1 MPPSP
6 RLRADYLLV
15 GEATAQR
22 CLEAFSTHEGA
33 FLYAAYPNIVRKA
46 ATIFPEL
53 RALIDA
59 ALPAEFIAIQ
69 VARFLDGGYAALAVP
84 ETITMGDLLTD

>member
-6 RLRADYLLV
+6 RLRADYLLL

-22 CLEAFSTHEGA
+22 CLEAFSTRDGA
-33 FLYAAYPNIVRKA
+33 VMYTAYPNIVSKA

-53 RALIDA
+53 LALLDA
-59 ALPAEFIAIQ
+59 SIPADLIAFQ
-69 VARFLDGGYAALAVP
+69 VTRFLDDGYAALAVP
-84 ETITMGDLLTD
+84 ETITIDDLLTD

>member
-6 RLRADYLLV
+6 RLRADYLLL
-15 GEATAQR
+15 GQATAQR

-33 FLYAAYPNIVRKA
+33 FLYATYPNIVRNA
-46 ATIFPEL
+46 VTIFPEL
-53 RALIDA
+53 AALLDALIS
-59 ALPAEFIAIQ
+59 AELIAIQ

-84 ETITMGDLLTD
+84 ETITIGDLLTD

>member
-6 RLRADYLLV
+6 RIRADYLLL

-33 FLYAAYPNIVRKA
+33 SLYATYPNIVRNA

-53 RALIDA
+53 ASFLDA
-59 ALPAEFIAIQ
+59 SIPAELVAIQ
-69 VARFLDGGYAALAVP
+69 VARFLDGGYAALSIP
-84 ETITMGDLLTD
+84 EAITIGDLLTD